1 MRGSAVNMLPQS
13 PVFALILMAVAGL
26 AIAIQAPLNAALGRT
41 IESSVAA
48 AAVSFGVG
56 FVALVLLVALSGDS
70 AAFGRAALAPLWLL
84 LGGLLGAFFV
94 WASLWSVP
102 VLGVLTTTAA
112 LILGQIVGAMVLDYI
127 GAFGIAARDLS
138 LTRVMA
144 ALLVGAGVILS
155 RF

>member
-1 MRGSAVNMLPQS
+1 MLPQS
-13 PVFALILMAVAGL
+13 PVLALIFMALAGL
-26 AIAIQAPLNAALGRT
+26 AVAIQAPLNSALGRT
-41 IESSVAA
+41 IESSLTA

-70 AAFGRAALAPLWLL
+70 AAFGRAALAPRWLL

-112 LILGQIVGAMVLDYI
+112 LILGQMVGAMVLDYI

-138 LTRVMA
+138 WTRLTA

>member
-1 MRGSAVNMLPQS
+1 MLPQS
-13 PVFALILMAVAGL
+13 PVLALIFMALAGL
-26 AIAIQAPLNAALGRT
+26 AVAIQAPLNSALGRT
-41 IESSVAA
+41 IESSLTA

-70 AAFGRAALAPLWLL
+70 AAFGRAALAPRWLL

-112 LILGQIVGAMVLDYI
+112 LILGQMVGAMVLDYI

-138 LTRVMA
+138 WTLLTA

>member
-1 MRGSAVNMLPQS
+1 MLPQS

-144 ALLVGAGVILS
+144 ALLVGAGVIFS

>member
-1 MRGSAVNMLPQS
+1 MLPQS
-13 PVFALILMAVAGL
+13 PVLALILMAVAGL
-26 AIAIQAPLNAALGRT
+26 AVAIQAPLNSALGRT
-41 IESSVAA
+41 IDSSVAA

-70 AAFGRAALAPLWLL
+70 AAFGRAALAPRWLL

-138 LTRVMA
+138 WTRLTA
-144 ALLVGAGVILS
+144 ALLVGSGVILS

>member
-1 MRGSAVNMLPQS
+1 MLPQS
-13 PVFALILMAVAGL
+13 PVLALIFMAVAGV
-26 AIAIQAPLNAALGRT
+26 AIAIQAPLNSALGRS
-41 IESSVAA
+41 IDSSVAA

-56 FVALVLLVALSGDS
+56 FVALVLLIAFSGDGS
-70 AAFGRAALAPLWLL
+70 ALGRAALAPRWLL
-84 LGGLLGAFFV
+84 LGGILGAFYV
-94 WASLWSVP
+94 WAALWSVP
-102 VLGVLTTTAA
+102 VLGVLTTTAT

>member
-1 MRGSAVNMLPQS
+1 MLPQS
-13 PVFALILMAVAGL
+13 PVLALIFMALAGL
-26 AIAIQAPLNAALGRT
+26 AVAIQAPLNSALGRT
-41 IESSVAA
+41 IESSLTA

-56 FVALVLLVALSGDS
+56 FMALVLLVALSGDS
-70 AAFGRAALAPLWLL
+70 AAFGRAALDPRWLL

-112 LILGQIVGAMVLDYI
+112 LILGQMVGAMVLDYI

-138 LTRVMA
+138 WTRLTA

>member
-1 MRGSAVNMLPQS
+1 MLPQS

>member
-1 MRGSAVNMLPQS
+1 MLPQS
-13 PVFALILMAVAGL
+13 PVLALIFMALAGL
-26 AIAIQAPLNAALGRT
+26 AVAIQAPLNSALGRT
-41 IESSVAA
+41 IESSLTA

-70 AAFGRAALAPLWLL
+70 AAFGRAALAPRWLL

-112 LILGQIVGAMVLDYI
+112 LILGQMVGAMVLDYI

-138 LTRVMA
+138 WPRLTA

>member
-1 MRGSAVNMLPQS
+1 MLPQS
-13 PVFALILMAVAGL
+13 PVLALIFMALAGL
-26 AIAIQAPLNAALGRT
+26 AVAIQAPLNSALGRT
-41 IESSVAA
+41 IESSIA

-70 AAFGRAALAPLWLL
+70 AAFGRAALAPRWLL

-112 LILGQIVGAMVLDYI
+112 LILGQMVGAMVLDYI

-138 LTRVMA
+138 WTRLTA

>member
-1 MRGSAVNMLPQS
+1 MLPQS
-13 PVFALILMAVAGL
+13 PVLALIFMALAGL
-26 AIAIQAPLNAALGRT
+26 AVAIQAPLNSALGRT
-41 IESSVAA
+41 IESSITA

-70 AAFGRAALAPLWLL
+70 AAFGRAALAPRWLL

-112 LILGQIVGAMVLDYI
+112 LILGQMVGAMVLDYI

-138 LTRVMA
+138 WTRLTA

>member
-1 MRGSAVNMLPQS
+1 MLPQS
-13 PVFALILMAVAGL
+13 PVLPLIFMALAGL
-26 AIAIQAPLNAALGRT
+26 AVAIQAPLNSALGRT
-41 IESSVAA
+41 IESSIAA

-56 FVALVLLVALSGDS
+56 FVALVLLVAVSGDS
-70 AAFGRAALAPLWLL
+70 AAFGRAALAPRWLL

-112 LILGQIVGAMVLDYI
+112 LILGQMVGAMVLDYI

-138 LTRVMA
+138 WTRLTA

>member
-1 MRGSAVNMLPQS
+1 MLPQS
-13 PVFALILMAVAGL
+13 PVLPLIFMALAGL
-26 AIAIQAPLNAALGRT
+26 AVAIQAPLNSALGRT
-41 IESSVAA
+41 IERSIAA

-56 FVALVLLVALSGDS
+56 FVALVLLVAVSGDS
-70 AAFGRAALAPLWLL
+70 AAFGRAALAPRWLL

-112 LILGQIVGAMVLDYI
+112 LILGQMVGAMVLDYI

-138 LTRVMA
+138 WTRLTA

>member
-1 MRGSAVNMLPQS
+1 MLPQS
-13 PVFALILMAVAGL
+13 PVLALIFMALAGL
-26 AIAIQAPLNAALGRT
+26 AVAIQAPLNSALGRT
-41 IESSVAA
+41 IESSLTA

-56 FVALVLLVALSGDS
+56 FMALVLLVALSGDS
-70 AAFGRAALAPLWLL
+70 AAFGRAALAPRWLL

-112 LILGQIVGAMVLDYI
+112 LILGQMVGAMVLDYI

-138 LTRVMA
+138 WTRLTA

>member
-1 MRGSAVNMLPQS
+1 MLPQS
-13 PVFALILMAVAGL
+13 PVLALFFMAVAGL
-26 AIAIQAPLNAALGRT
+26 AVAIQAPLNSALGRS

-70 AAFGRAALAPLWLL
+70 AAFGRAAIAPRWLL
-84 LGGLLGAFFV
+84 LGGLRGAFFV

-112 LILGQIVGAMVLDYI
+112 LILGQMVGSMVLDYI

-138 LTRVMA
+138 WTRLTA
-144 ALLVGAGVILS
+144 ALLVGTGVILS

>member
-1 MRGSAVNMLPQS
+1 MLPQS
-13 PVFALILMAVAGL
+13 PVLALILMAVAGL
-26 AIAIQAPLNAALGRT
+26 AVAIQAPLNSALGRT
-41 IESSVAA
+41 IDSSVAA

-70 AAFGRAALAPLWLL
+70 AAFGRAALAPRWLL

-102 VLGVLTTTAA
+102 VLGVLTTAA
-112 LILGQIVGAMVLDYI
+112 TLILGQIVGAMVLDYI

-138 LTRVMA
+138 WTRLTA
-144 ALLVGAGVILS
+144 ALLVGSGVILS

>member
-1 MRGSAVNMLPQS
+1 MLPPS
-13 PVFALILMAVAGL
+13 PVLALILMAVAGL
-26 AIAIQAPLNAALGRT
+26 AVAIQAPLNSALGRT
-41 IESSVAA
+41 IDSSVAA

-70 AAFGRAALAPLWLL
+70 ATFGRAALAPRWLL
-84 LGGLLGAFFV
+84 IGGLLGAFFV

-112 LILGQIVGAMVLDYI
+112 LILGQMVGAMVLDYI

-138 LTRVMA
+138 WTRLTA

>member
-1 MRGSAVNMLPQS
+1 
-13 PVFALILMAVAGL
+13 MAVAGL
-26 AIAIQAPLNAALGRT
+26 AVAIQAPLNSALGRS

-70 AAFGRAALAPLWLL
+70 AAFARAALAPRWLL

-112 LILGQIVGAMVLDYI
+112 LILGQMVGAMVLDYI

-138 LTRVMA
+138 WTRLTA
-144 ALLVGAGVILS
+144 ALLVGTGVILS

>member
-1 MRGSAVNMLPQS
+1 MLPQS
-13 PVFALILMAVAGL
+13 PVLALILMAVAGL
-26 AIAIQAPLNAALGRT
+26 AVAIQAPLNSALGRT
-41 IESSVAA
+41 IDSSVAA

-70 AAFGRAALAPLWLL
+70 AAFGRAALAPRWLL

-102 VLGVLTTTAA
+102 VLGVLTTAA
-112 LILGQIVGAMVLDYI
+112 TLILGQIVGAMVLDYI

-138 LTRVMA
+138 WTRLTA

>member
-1 MRGSAVNMLPQS
+1 MLPQS
-13 PVFALILMAVAGL
+13 PVLALILMAVAGL
-26 AIAIQAPLNAALGRT
+26 AVAIQAPLNAALGRS
-41 IESSVAA
+41 IDSSVAA

-56 FVALVLLVALSGDS
+56 FVTLVLLAALSGDS
-70 AAFGRAALAPLWLL
+70 AAFGRAALASRWLL

-112 LILGQIVGAMVLDYI
+112 LILGQMVGAMVLDYI

-138 LTRVMA
+138 WTRLTA
-144 ALLVGAGVILS
+144 AFLVGAGVILS